1 MWLRLGVVP
10 LLLLIPLSSTSAVP
24 LTPVKAEPVG
34 PGGGGAMFWPAI
46 SPHDPKLMFVSC
58 DMNGFYRSEDGGH
71 TWSML
76 DGRQMHGT
84 YRPNSHV
91 MFPPGDPDPVFA
103 YGYAGGAGA
112 LNVSGALIGVALS
125 CTASSLGL
133 TRTLT
138 TF

>member
-1 MWLRLGVVP
+1 MWSGCGPMALWMMLFQGPPAV
-10 LLLLIPLSSTSAVP
+10 AVP

-91 MFPPGDPDPVFA
+91 MFPPGDPNTVFA
-103 YGYAGGAGA
+103 YGYAAGAGELRISHNRGKTWA
-112 LNVSGALIGVALS
+112 PFV
-125 CTASSLGL
+125 
-133 TRTLT
+133 
-138 TF
+138 